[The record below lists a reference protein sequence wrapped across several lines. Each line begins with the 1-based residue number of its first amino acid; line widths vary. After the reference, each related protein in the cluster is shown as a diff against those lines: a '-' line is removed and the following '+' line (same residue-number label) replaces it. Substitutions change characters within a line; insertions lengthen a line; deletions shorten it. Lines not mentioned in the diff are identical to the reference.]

1 MAIATESGYGAF
13 LPTYENEFIN
23 REALRGQMVKQA
35 SYLTEMDSVYAQLEE
50 QARQFDVGLASSTEK
65 WKAELAQRASEF
77 DQNLELNWA
86 QQATS
91 SYAAHGQVTNQAQ
104 QISNQQSQFES
115 EQAWEQAQ
123 YANSQSSAAQIMN
136 LIDGGNSGSG
146 YTSGT
151 VGPTNTMGSD
161 GTVYNQYG
169 QVVEGAGQYDYSS
182 DYNDEY
188 WESIGY

>member
-13 LPTYENEFIN
+13 LPTYENEFLN

-50 QARQFDVGLASSTEK
+50 QARQFDVGLASSTER
-65 WKAELAQRASEF
+65 WKAELEQRASEF

-91 SYAAHGQVTNQAQ
+91 SFAAHGQVANQAQ

-136 LIDGGNSGSG
+136 LIEERSSGSS
-146 YTSGT
+146 YSSSN
-151 VGPTNTMGSD
+151 VGSTNTIGAG